1 MSGQQRPAASPP
13 PPLSAP
19 SGSRIEHVT
28 QERPV
33 NWLNPLQLL
42 QSGLLAALAGVV
54 GSFADSRALQAAR
67 GANGASAATDARETA
82 ARERLRN
89 ADSVWIDYIA
99 DTGDGWDA
107 TYTVAHTLARD
118 AIEIDG
124 RRLPRADLLLMGGDQ
139 VYPTPAGSAYRTRL
153 VDPFGSALPGRPAGA
168 DPQLDPAAPLLL
180 ATPGNHDWYDGLR
193 GFNNLFCSGQNL
205 GGWQSFQRGSYFAVQ
220 LPHGWWL
227 WGLDLQLESELDG
240 PQRDYFTAQA
250 TKLDAG
256 ARVLL
261 LVPEP
266 SWIDEG
272 SFRASTQNDSDK
284 LRTIEVQRAR
294 TRGWKEIESMVATR
308 GGRVAATLAGDL
320 HHYARYAPAA
330 GPTDAPAAAAPLAAP
345 QRITCGGGGAFMLG
359 THHLPGELQ
368 MGRRGQPAVQRLAA
382 TYPAIG
388 ESRSLRNRAWQLPFT
403 NPTFGLTLGF
413 IYLLYAWLL
422 QSASL
427 QPGALAMGSSL
438 FAQLAQTPWSFANGS
453 GLTAI
458 VGGLWLASPAALLWA
473 LLIVLGAAAFT
484 GSSTGGKPALPGWI
498 GGALH
503 GLLHLKLAG
512 CLIWALA
519 RLDLF
524 GWAGASACSQGCGG
538 AALPSLLLSLQVG
551 LGGWLIGCLL
561 FGLWLVACDA
571 WAGWHEQ
578 EVFSAQSLGSHRCF
592 LRMRVSRDG
601 LEIHPIGIAAAARR
615 WRPGRGVTV
624 LQKIRDTLRL
634 RVEAGAG
641 SRFEPETPITPV
653 AIEPC
658 ITVR

>member
-1 MSGQQRPAASPP
+1 MSSEQPQPASPT
-13 PPLSAP
+13 
-19 SGSRIEHVT
+19 SRIELVT
-28 QERPV
+28 QEKPV

-67 GANGASAATDARETA
+67 NGSGTPSATDERARA
-82 ARERLRN
+82 ARERLSQ
-89 ADSVWIDYIA
+89 ADSLWIDYIA

-107 TYTVAHTLARD
+107 TYAVAHTVARKE
-118 AIEIDG
+118 IEVDG
-124 RRLPRADLLLMGGDQ
+124 QRLPRADLLLMGGDQ

-153 VDPFGSALPGRPAGA
+153 VDPFSSALPGHRRGP
-168 DPQLDPAAPLLL
+168 DETLDPDAPLLL

-193 GFNNLFCSGQNL
+193 GFNNLYCSGQNL

-227 WGLDLQLESELDG
+227 WGVDLQLESELDG
-240 PQRDYFTAQA
+240 PQRDYFKAQA
-250 TKLDAG
+250 RDKLGPG

-294 TRGWKEIESMVATR
+294 TRGWKEIEALISAS
-308 GGRVAATLAGDL
+308 GARVAATLAGDL

-330 GPTDAPAAAAPLAAP
+330 GVAGEAETATPLAAP
-345 QRITCGGGGAFMLG
+345 QRITCGGGGAFLLG
-359 THHLPGELQ
+359 THHLPDSLQ
-368 MGRRGQPAVQRLAA
+368 MGRRNQPAVQRLAA
-382 TYPAIG
+382 TYPDVAT
-388 ESRSLRNRAWQLPFT
+388 SRSLRNQAWKLPFT
-403 NPTFGLTLGF
+403 NVTFGLTLGF

-422 QSASL
+422 HSASL
-427 QPGALAMGSSL
+427 QPGALAAGGSL
-438 FAQLAQTPWSFANGS
+438 FAQLAQTPWSWAGGWS
-453 GLTAI
+453 L
-458 VGGLWLASPAALLWA
+458 VGQSAGLWLASPAALLWA

-484 GSSTGGKPALPGWI
+484 GSSTGGKPAWPGWI

-503 GLLHLKLAG
+503 GLLHLKLAS

-578 EVFSAQSLGSHRCF
+578 EVFSAQSIGSHRCF
-592 LRMRVSRDG
+592 LRMRVSRDA
-601 LEIHPIGIAAAARR
+601 LEIHPIGIPTAHRR
-615 WRPGRGVTV
+615 WRPGSGVTV
-624 LQKIRDTLRL
+624 LQQIRDTLRL

>member
-1 MSGQQRPAASPP
+1 MSAEQPKSASP
-13 PPLSAP
+13 S
-19 SGSRIEHVT
+19 SRIEHVT
-28 QERPV
+28 QEKPV

-67 GANGASAATDARETA
+67 GANGASAAADGRETA
-82 ARERLRN
+82 ARNRLRN
-89 ADSVWIDYIA
+89 ADSVWIDYLA

-118 AIEIDG
+118 QIEVGG
-124 RRLPRADLLLMGGDQ
+124 RWLPRADLLLMGGDQ

-153 VDPFGSALPGRPAGA
+153 VDPFGSALPGRPSGI
-168 DPQLDPAAPLLL
+168 DKQLDPDAPLLL

-240 PQRDYFTAQA
+240 PQRDYFTDQAQR
-250 TKLDAG
+250 LDAS

-272 SFRASTQNDSDK
+272 SFRAKTRNDTDK
-284 LRTIEVQRAR
+284 LRKIEVQRAR
-294 TRGWKEIESMVATR
+294 TRGWKEIEALITHSGA
-308 GGRVAATLAGDL
+308 RVAATLAGDL

-330 GPTDAPAAAAPLAAP
+330 GVSDAAAPMAAP

-359 THHLPGELQ
+359 THHLPASLP
-368 MGRRGQPAVQRLAA
+368 MGRRNQPAEQPLAA
-382 TYPAIG
+382 TYPAVG
-388 ESRSLRNRAWQLPFT
+388 ESKSLRNQAWKLPFT

-413 IYLLYAWLL
+413 IYFLYAWLL

-427 QPGALAMGSSL
+427 QSGTLASGGSL
-438 FAQLAQTPWSFANGS
+438 FAQLAQTPWSWAHGRDIA
-453 GLTAI
+453 AI
-458 VGGLWLASPAALLWA
+458 IGGLWLASPAALAWA

-484 GSSTGGKPALPGWI
+484 GSSTGGKPALWGWA

-519 RLDLF
+519 RLDLS

-538 AALPSLLLSLQVG
+538 AALPSLLMSLQVG

-571 WAGWHEQ
+571 WAGWHAQ

-601 LEIHPIGIAAAARR
+601 LEIHPIGIATANRR
-615 WRPGRGVTV
+615 WQPGRGVTV
-624 LQKIRDTLRL
+624 LEKVRATLRL

-641 SRFEPETPITPV
+641 SRFEPQAPITPV